1 MSPRRRKRLD
11 PAVFQLPA
19 ERIKAGEFSD
29 RNAVLAVQAARTSR
43 RNQRVLVQV
52 TAKHNG
58 WLSGIDETIALL
70 KQCVDDWNS
79 LTVNALYEGDIVEEW
94 DTVMTIEG
102 DYWTFAHLETVY
114 LGVLSHRTLVC
125 TNIHRI
131 VDAARPKS
139 VLFLGA
145 RDDYY
150 AVQAGDGFAAMI
162 GGARAVATAA
172 QASLWSGKILGTV
185 PHSLI
190 ASLAGDTVGATR
202 QIGKL
207 LPEDAQLL
215 VLVDYAN
222 DVVKTSVDVARAL
235 GDRLWAVRLDT
246 SRHMVDRSVIPQMG
260 TFQPSGVSPQLV
272 WNVRNALDAEGFG
285 HIQIVVSGGFDV
297 ERIRAF
303 EEEGT
308 PVDAYGIGA
317 AAYRGSFGFASDVI
331 LVGGKPQ
338 ARAGRELSPNPKLE
352 RVK

>member
-11 PAVFQLPA
+11 PAVFELSA

-29 RNAVLAVQAARTSR
+29 RNALLAAQAARASR
-43 RNQRVLVQV
+43 KNTRVLVQV
-52 TAKHNG
+52 MAKHNG
-58 WLSGIDETIALL
+58 WLSGIDETIAML
-70 KQCVDDWNS
+70 KQCVDDWSS
-79 LTVNALYEGDIVEEW
+79 LIVDALYEGDIVEEW
-94 DTVMTIEG
+94 DAVLTIEG
-102 DYWTFAHLETVY
+102 EYEAFAHLETAY

-131 VDAARPKS
+131 ADAARPKT
-139 VLFLGA
+139 VMFLGA
-145 RDDYY
+145 RDDHY
-150 AVQAGDGFAAMI
+150 AMQAGDGFAAMI
-162 GGARAVATAA
+162 GGAKAVSTSA
-172 QASLWSGKILGTV
+172 QASLWGGKVVGTV

-190 ASLAGDTVGATR
+190 AALGGDTTGATR
-202 QIGKL
+202 QVARL
-207 LPEDAQLL
+207 LPDDAQLL
-215 VLVDYAN
+215 ALVDYEN
-222 DVVKTSVDVARAL
+222 DVVKASVDVARAL

-246 SRHMVDRSVIPQMG
+246 SRHMVDRSVISQMG
-260 TFQPSGVSPQLV
+260 TFEPAGVSPQLV

-297 ERIRAF
+297 ERIREF

-317 AAYRGSFGFASDVI
+317 AAYRGSFGFASDVV

-338 ARAGRELSPNPKLE
+338 ARAGRALSPNPKLE